1 MDTGG
6 CITVESMFSC
16 AIVAIGMEAE
26 EAEEEECYRSGSS
39 LVDAVSDLA
48 ERRIY
53 RGGTGRKI
61 NENWIHRWE
70 GLMVLFLQR

>member
-26 EAEEEECYRSGSS
+26 EAEEEEEEVVSKAFEMANVDVLTFEGGSTTETDPS
-39 LVDAVSDLA
+39 TAFGV
-48 ERRIY
+48 
-53 RGGTGRKI
+53 
-61 NENWIHRWE
+61 
-70 GLMVLFLQR
+70 GL

>member
-26 EAEEEECYRSGSS
+26 EAEEAEEEEEVVSKAFEMAN
-39 LVDAVSDLA
+39 VDVFTF
-48 ERRIY
+48 E
-53 RGGTGRKI
+53 
-61 NENWIHRWE
+61 
-70 GLMVLFLQR
+70 